1 MANIYLLK
9 EGKQQGPYT
18 EGQVRHMLSSGLAS
32 PKDMGWHAELTEWIP
47 VGLIVVET
55 SSNPLKKCSG
65 SIVINV
71 SKNLFRG
78 MVVLSIVF
86 FIAFLLASLN
96 QPSAAEGQSS
106 GQSSSDQIWGMI
118 ILIIIMFP
126 SYLGLLLIKKWG
138 RNLFIVTIAIILVVT
153 LFCGSVT
160 ESPTANALGTLSDML
175 NGAILAVLFFTP
187 VLNTSLKIES

>member
-55 SSNPLKKCSG
+55 SSNPSQKRSG

-78 MVVLSIVF
+78 MVVLSIVC

-106 GQSSSDQIWGMI
+106 DQSSSDQIWGMI

-160 ESPTANALGTLSDML
+160 ESPTANALGTMSDML